1 MSVGLLLQFFV
12 RLVVAR
18 YGLQANYGVF
28 SLALVIMN
36 FCAMLACLGLHE
48 GATRY
53 IAYYRGK
60 GEAVKIRGTV
70 SFSLR
75 LTAGASIL
83 IGLLLFL
90 TAPLLAIN
98 VFHAVELELALRIFA
113 VGLPFFAILNVLVAI
128 FRGFD
133 RTEPQA
139 YFQYIVLNGFFL
151 LLLLAVVA
159 LGMSFV
165 AVFYAY
171 LVALILTF
179 VALLAFALK
188 QRPQPLSFDDVM
200 SSGGVKGELLSFS
213 APLLG
218 TALLSVAILSMDTLM
233 LGYFKAPEVVG
244 LYNAA
249 YPLAFL
255 ISIPL
260 HAAMLIYTP
269 VATGLCS
276 QHAFAELRRSF
287 TVLNKWVASLT
298 LPIFLVL
305 CLFPEAVL
313 GVLFGPEYMTAAP
326 ALRILSIGFMLN
338 NIIGPNQSTLLAYG
352 ESRFIMWTVLLTA
365 AINVTLD
372 ILLIPKL
379 SIIGAAIA
387 SAVSLVLT
395 KIILCVRTYQISGTQ
410 PLSTNLAK
418 PVVAAAVLAVLFK
431 VTVGNLFTVTLWML
445 PLLFILYFAIYVLAV
460 IFTRSFDQE
469 DIALL
474 LDVEKMSGVDA
485 GLIKKVLRRFS

>member
-1 MSVGLLLQFFV
+1 
-12 RLVVAR
+12 
-18 YGLQANYGVF
+18 
-28 SLALVIMN
+28 
-36 FCAMLACLGLHE
+36 
-48 GATRY
+48 
-53 IAYYRGK
+53 
-60 GEAVKIRGTV
+60 
-70 SFSLR
+70 
-75 LTAGASIL
+75 
-83 IGLLLFL
+83 
-90 TAPLLAIN
+90 
-98 VFHAVELELALRIFA
+98 
-113 VGLPFFAILNVLVAI
+113 
-128 FRGFD
+128 
-133 RTEPQA
+133 
-139 YFQYIVLNGFFL
+139 
-151 LLLLAVVA
+151 
-159 LGMSFV
+159 
-165 AVFYAY
+165 
-171 LVALILTF
+171 
-179 VALLAFALK
+179 
-188 QRPQPLSFDDVM
+188 
-200 SSGGVKGELLSFS
+200 
-213 APLLG
+213 
-218 TALLSVAILSMDTLM
+218 
-233 LGYFKAPEVVG
+233 
-244 LYNAA
+244 
-249 YPLAFL
+249 
-255 ISIPL
+255 
-260 HAAMLIYTP
+260 
-269 VATGLCS
+269 
-276 QHAFAELRRSF
+276 
-287 TVLNKWVASLT
+287 
-298 LPIFLVL
+298 
-305 CLFPEAVL
+305 
-313 GVLFGPEYMTAAP
+313 MTAAP